1 MPIDI
6 PIQGLS
12 YSDERLERNGN
23 PARSRCVYART
34 FPSGGGATLR
44 LHRSALRWDLL
55 RAQVNVA
62 LAARAVKLRRFC
74 TWPMARRV
82 LLRTSVARQIEER
95 VAAYLLKG
103 AP

>member
-1 MPIDI
+1 M
-6 PIQGLS
+6 
-12 YSDERLERNGN
+12 RLC
-23 PARSRCVYART
+23 AHISIW
-34 FPSGGGATLR
+34 GGATLR

-55 RAQVNVA
+55 RTQVNVA